1 MVSYFCAA
9 FLNDSNLPPM
19 LNDTQELVAIPKQ
32 TTELEP
38 ISAKITEWKKENRW
52 SRYYRERNEL
62 SSKYVNLILSHDGG
76 YGDYDWIVAMHRKE
90 YEFLKLCY
98 SDLFQL
104 N

>member
-1 MVSYFCAA
+1 MVT
-9 FLNDSNLPPM
+9 
-19 LNDTQELVAIPKQ
+19 DTTTLVEIPNKQ
-32 TTELEP
+32 TELEP
-38 ISAKITEWKKENRW
+38 ISAKVTEWKRENRW
-52 SRYYRERNEL
+52 ARYYRERGEL
-62 SSKYVNLILSHDGG
+62 ASKYVNLILSHDGG

>member
-1 MVSYFCAA
+1 MSETP
-9 FLNDSNLPPM
+9 DI
-19 LNDTQELVAIPKQ
+19 LVEMPALI
-32 TTELEP
+32 TETEP
-38 ISAKITEWKKENRW
+38 AAKITEWKKENRW
-52 SRYYRERNEL
+52 SRYYRERGEL
-62 SSKYVNLILSHDGG
+62 ACKYATLILSHDGG

>member
-1 MVSYFCAA
+1 
-9 FLNDSNLPPM
+9 M
-19 LNDTQELVAIPKQ
+19 LATAEETVQMPAI
-32 TTELEP
+32 TTELEVA
-38 ISAKITEWKKENRW
+38 STNKAAWKKENRW
-52 SRYYRERNEL
+52 SRYYRERSEL
-62 SSKYVNLILSHDGG
+62 GSKYVNLILSHDGG

>member
-1 MVSYFCAA
+1 
-9 FLNDSNLPPM
+9 M
-19 LNDTQELVAIPKQ
+19 LSPTETLAQAPVIG
-32 TTELEP
+32 TELEIAASNSP
-38 ISAKITEWKKENRW
+38 IWKKENRW
-52 SRYYRERNEL
+52 SRFYRERYEL

-76 YGDYDWIVAMHRKE
+76 HGDYDWIIALHRNE

>member
-1 MVSYFCAA
+1 MTIIETTT
-9 FLNDSNLPPM
+9 
-19 LNDTQELVAIPKQ
+19 TQIPAI

-38 ISAKITEWKKENRW
+38 VFSNKLWKKENRW
-52 SRYYRERNEL
+52 SRYYNERSEL
-62 SSKYVNLILSHDGG
+62 ASKYVNLILSHDGG

-98 SDLFQL
+98 SDLFEL

>member
-1 MVSYFCAA
+1 MISTPET
-9 FLNDSNLPPM
+9 LIPTLG
-19 LNDTQELVAIPKQ
+19 TAIE
-32 TTELEP
+32 TERINTP
-38 ISAKITEWKKENRW
+38 TVEWKKENRF
-52 SRYYRERNEL
+52 SRYYRERYEL

-98 SDLFQL
+98 SDLFLL